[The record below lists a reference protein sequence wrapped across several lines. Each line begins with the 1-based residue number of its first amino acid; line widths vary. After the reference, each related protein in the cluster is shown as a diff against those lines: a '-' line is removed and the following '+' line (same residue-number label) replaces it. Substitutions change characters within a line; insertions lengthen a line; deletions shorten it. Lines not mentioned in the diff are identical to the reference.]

1 MSKSVDRPLV
11 FNTFFTRYWQGNK
24 LPDVPELAGPD
35 VGLWGLTEVAGLVA
49 EWNQRA
55 KQMDQDPEAQKK
67 RWEDPQERELAVR
80 IFREEAEELAQAALD
95 NNPVLILDGLAD
107 VIFTALGIAVKSGL
121 QDKVALGFFEALA
134 SNNTKFAG
142 QVVDP
147 GGKVK
152 KGPFFRQPRF
162 DLIIDNM

>member
-11 FNTFFTRYWQGNK
+11 FSTFFTRFWRGNE
-24 LPDVPELAGPD
+24 LPGAPELAGPD
-35 VGLWGLTEVAGLVA
+35 VGLWGLTEVASLVA

-55 KQMDQDPEAQKK
+55 KQMEQNPEDQRK
-67 RWEDPQERELAVR
+67 RWEDTQERELAVS

-95 NNPVLILDGLAD
+95 NNPVLILDGVAD